1 MERPSWT
8 IVVLKE
14 IIFFKNIFQKNF
26 GKIFFEKIFLKKYF
40 CSLCRCG
47 FMLVILSSLDYNRKF
62 HSRIKIHGF
71 WGNKISIIRSTTW
84 KVWNFKVQFFLFL
97 NSFFLM
103 CYNSKAYGGMFF
115 FHTATKIAKTD
126 KFWGGKME
134 NCHFTPQVAFST
146 HDSGWKLYPNV
157 FLSCLKL

>member
-1 MERPSWT
+1 MKSM
-8 IVVLKE
+8 KFQSS
-14 IIFFKNIFQKNF
+14 IFFISEF
-26 GKIFFEKIFLKKYF
+26 IFF
-40 CSLCRCG
+40 
-47 FMLVILSSLDYNRKF
+47 
-62 HSRIKIHGF
+62 
-71 WGNKISIIRSTTW
+71 
-84 KVWNFKVQFFLFL
+84 
-97 NSFFLM
+97 M